1 MTKTVTSVL
10 LQVRKD
16 RAPGETYLH
25 GALSGRFYT
34 PGAVR
39 KAVKDRQEEI
49 RARRMMG
56 TLGRPEDTKIRL
68 ADVSHIVTSL
78 KLEKGKLIGRFE
90 TLDTSAGQ
98 TLKGLLEER
107 ERKAK
112 GKQCGSFQLQ
122 GIGNLDH
129 IDGKDVISD
138 YTITN
143 IFFDLYS

>member
-1 MTKTVTSVL
+1 
-10 LQVRKD
+10 
-16 RAPGETYLH
+16 
-25 GALSGRFYT
+25 
-34 PGAVR
+34 
-39 KAVKDRQEEI
+39 
-49 RARRMMG
+49 MMG

-122 GIGNLDH
+122 GIGNFGPH
-129 IDGKDVISD
+129 
-138 YTITN
+138 
-143 IFFDLYS
+143 